1 MDYPNRGTLWTND
14 YKKTDI
20 QPDMKGDIKFEIEL
34 IRELLEKAE
43 NENIDHVVIKLGAW
57 LGKHTDGKRK
67 ISLKFDNYT
76 GAAPAASSAKDPW
89 DD

>member
-14 YKKTDI
+14 YKKLETH
-20 QPDMKGDIKFEIEL
+20 PDMKGDIKLEIDL
-34 IRELLEKAE
+34 VKELLASAE
-43 NENIDHVVIKLGAW
+43 SDHVVIKLGAW

-67 ISLKFDNYT
+67 ITLKFDNYKKE
-76 GAAPAASSAKDPW
+76 APAASSAKDPW

>member
-14 YKKTDI
+14 YKKTDT
-20 QPDMKGDIKFEIEL
+20 QPDMKGDIKLEIEL
-34 IRELLEKAE
+34 VKDMLENADT
-43 NENIDHVVIKLGAW
+43 DHIVIKLGAW

-67 ISLKFDNYT
+67 ITLKFDNYKP
-76 GAAPAASSAKDPW
+76 AAPAASSAKDPW

>member
-14 YKKTDI
+14 YKKLETH
-20 QPDMKGDIKFEIEL
+20 PDMKGDIKLEIS
-34 IRELLEKAE
+34 LLKDLLVNAE
-43 NENIDHVVIKLGAW
+43 SDHVVIKLGAW

-67 ISLKFDNYT
+67 ITLKFDPYKKE
-76 GAAPAASSAKDPW
+76 APAASSAKDPW

>member
-14 YKKTDI
+14 YKKLDAH
-20 QPDMKGDIKFEIEL
+20 PDMKGDIKLEIEL
-34 IRELLEKAE
+34 VRELLVSAE
-43 NENIDHVVIKLGAW
+43 SDHVVIKLGAW

-67 ISLKFDNYT
+67 ITLKFDNYKKE
-76 GAAPAASSAKDPW
+76 APAASSAKDPW